1 MDIKLK
7 VTRENEDGSADAV
20 VEYDDEGLIVLIQY
34 GTVAMLKEAIEQEN
48 QKMGKKKDLKKR
60 IELEDA
66 IQGMYN
72 IHEDLTVLY
81 EHHANNTM
89 TEDEL
94 SNTLLGLANITRM
107 KCERLWDRYIS
118 YEQLD
123 KYATKEMKQRR
134 QEIMDE
140 WDLDDNDPDGRC

>member
-1 MDIKLK
+1 MEIKLRI
-7 VTRENEDGSADAV
+7 TRENEDGSADAIV
-20 VEYDDEGLIVLIQY
+20 DYDDEGQIVLIQY
-34 GTVAMLKEAIEQEN
+34 GVVAMLKEAIEQEK
-48 QKMGKKKDLKKR
+48 QMGKKKDLKKR

-94 SNTLLGLANITRM
+94 SNTLLGLANMVRM

-140 WDLDDNDPDGRC
+140 WDLDGNDPDGRC